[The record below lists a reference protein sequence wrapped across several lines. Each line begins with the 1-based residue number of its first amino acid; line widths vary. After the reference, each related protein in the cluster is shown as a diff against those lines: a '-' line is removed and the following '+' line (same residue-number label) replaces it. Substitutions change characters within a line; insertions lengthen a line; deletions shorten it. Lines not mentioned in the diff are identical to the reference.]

1 MPTYY
6 FDSII
11 NPISAYK
18 VQEKYKKNIKT
29 ELDELDDDELDEI
42 EIDADFKPFL
52 EEEPLYDNMTSSAIA
67 LLFAPVPFDQRTGR
81 TRRAFD
87 VTLVAPWFKERADPK
102 NPVKVRVSYQK
113 LLK

>member
-1 MPTYY
+1 MPAYY

-18 VQEKYKKNIKT
+18 IQEKYKKNIKT
-29 ELDELDDDELDEI
+29 DFEELDDDELGEI
-42 EIDADFKPFL
+42 EIGEDFKPYL
-52 EEEPLYDNMTSSAIA
+52 EEEPLYDNTTSPAIA
-67 LLFAPVPFDQRTGR
+67 LLFAPIPFDQRTGK

-102 NPVKVRVSYQK
+102 I
-113 LLK
+113 L